1 MRKLSKIIFE
11 IFGTIY
17 SSVFIIFL
25 LLLGLKRK
33 IFIGYVKT
41 KSIGTLATP
50 MEIYKYE
57 CLEKKC
63 Q

>member
-41 KSIGTLATP
+41 K
-50 MEIYKYE
+50 KYWHISYTNGNMRMSV
-57 CLEKKC
+57 
-63 Q
+63 